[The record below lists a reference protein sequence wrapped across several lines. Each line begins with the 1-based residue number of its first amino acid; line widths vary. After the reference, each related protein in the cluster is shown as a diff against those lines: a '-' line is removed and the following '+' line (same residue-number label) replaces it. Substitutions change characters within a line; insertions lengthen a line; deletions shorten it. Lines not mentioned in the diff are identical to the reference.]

1 MSEKITRYK
10 LDMSNLASGRN
21 FPNQRPMGMSD
32 PAPTA
37 PMNNSLVR
45 MANSFGSNIN
55 KLNTQVQNG
64 FDSVSD
70 TVRNGVTNT
79 AKAMNLPRNLPALAA
94 PPMPNMP
101 NMSNMSKNVFGNTG
115 SKNAFN
121 NAARNNSSAVNGEMM
136 WPLIIFSLLVTI
148 FIGLFYFFTEEIKA
162 GYENLINAIRSAMGA
177 NVEPPVPITT
187 TVPPPTTQTI
197 PETPET
203 PSQLQTQ
210 SIIESV
216 LPIAGPPEVFNVSK
230 NDFTYYDAEPLCKAL
245 GAELATYDQVKEA
258 YGKGADWCNYGWAK
272 GQVAVYPTQKATW
285 EGLQKGD
292 DSDRSACG
300 RPGING
306 GYFDNPDMKFGV
318 NCYGPKPSQSGHD
331 EATLMKQGRIPQTT
345 DGLKIQQKVK
355 EFEAKA
361 DELGVLPFNKSKWG
375 SS

>member
-1 MSEKITRYK
+1 
-10 LDMSNLASGRN
+10 MSNLASGRN

-32 PAPTA
+32 SAPPTA

-45 MANSFGSNIN
+45 MANSFGSNID
-55 KLNTQVQNG
+55 KLNTQIQNR
-64 FDSVSD
+64 FNSVSD

-79 AKAMNLPRNLPALAA
+79 AKAMNLPTSLPALAA
-94 PPMPNMP
+94 PPMPNIP
-101 NMSNMSKNVFGNTG
+101 KNVFGNTG
-115 SKNAFN
+115 SRNASTSIFTS
-121 NAARNNSSAVNGEMM
+121 NAGPKNNSAAGNGEWK
-136 WPLIIFSLLVTI
+136 WPFAIFSLLVII
-148 FIGLFYFFTEEIKA
+148 FIGLFYFFVDEIKA
-162 GYENLINAIRSAMGA
+162 GYENLINAIRSSMGA
-177 NVEPPVPITT
+177 NVTPPVPITT
-187 TVPPPTTQTI
+187 TAPPPTTQTI

-210 SIIESV
+210 SIVESV
-216 LPIAGPPEVFNVSK
+216 LPIGGPPEVFNVSK

-258 YGKGADWCNYGWAK
+258 YGKGADWCNYGWTK